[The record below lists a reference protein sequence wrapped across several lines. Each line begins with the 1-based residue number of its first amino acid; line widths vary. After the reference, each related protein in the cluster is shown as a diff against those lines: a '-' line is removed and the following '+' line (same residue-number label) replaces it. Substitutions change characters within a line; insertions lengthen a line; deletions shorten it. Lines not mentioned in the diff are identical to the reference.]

1 VSPRTALAV
10 LALVGVALFLW
21 LALPVGLGLLLGTL
35 IAFTVESPYRRLT
48 ARWGRPALAA
58 IVCTAGTAILF
69 CVTIACL
76 GYLLVSRGVEMARAA
91 QVEFAPGGRGWAFV
105 QQIAHRLGIEE
116 ITPEHITSR
125 IGAAAEEI
133 ASSVAE
139 VGAVIASAS
148 FRILLGVIF
157 AVMTTHFV
165 LRHWHAT
172 TARIEAVLPLE
183 ARHTRALLEEFQR
196 TGRSVL
202 LGTIFTGLAQG
213 LLAGIGYWITGVPQ
227 AAFFG
232 ALTALASLLPVV
244 GTALVWVP
252 AGIYLV
258 LTGHATAGVVELIY
272 GALVVIFVSD
282 YVIRPNLVRDA
293 HGTPALLTFV
303 ALFGGV
309 EAMGL
314 AGLIV
319 GPVVMSL
326 ALAMLRI
333 YEVEARRIRNNAIPP
348 QQAR

>member
-1 VSPRTALAV
+1 MSPRAALSV

-21 LALPVGLGLLLGTL
+21 LALPVGVGLLLGTL
-35 IAFTVESPYRRLT
+35 TAFTVESNYRRLT
-48 ARWGRPALAA
+48 ARWGRPELAA
-58 IVCTAGTAILF
+58 ITCTAGTALLF
-69 CVTIACL
+69 SVAIACL
-76 GYLLVSRGVEMARAA
+76 AYLLVSRGVDMARAA
-91 QVEFAPGGRGWAFV
+91 QVAFAPEGQGWAFL
-105 QQIAHRLGIEE
+105 QQVAHRLGIRE
-116 ITPEHITSR
+116 ITPEHVTTRVAAAAGQIATSAAE
-125 IGAAAEEI
+125 IGAA
-133 ASSVAE
+133 
-139 VGAVIASAS
+139 IASAS
-148 FRILLGVIF
+148 FRILLGIVF

-165 LRHWHAT
+165 LRHWHAI

-196 TGRSVL
+196 VGRSVL

-213 LLAGIGYWITGVPQ
+213 LLAGIGYWVTGVPQ
-227 AAFFG
+227 PAFFG
-232 ALTALASLLPVV
+232 ALTAVASLLPAV

-252 AGIYLV
+252 AGIYLI

-272 GALVVIFVSD
+272 GALIVVFVSD
-282 YVIRPNLVRDA
+282 YVIRPSLVRDA
-293 HGTPALLTFV
+293 HGTPALLTVV

-333 YEVEARRIRNNAIPP
+333 YEIEALRLRNNAPSA
-348 QQAR
+348 QAP